1 MTSKTFIIN
10 AVIVY
15 FITFFKLWRSTFIG
29 TVIFLYFKIKKYI
42 NGKHQKGFKE
52 IKPSIMVILGSGGHT
67 WEMINVLSRLNWEKY
82 LPIYII
88 GYSDFH
94 SLNDIIF
101 FENKLEREY
110 FYERII
116 RPKENWEKTYSLK
129 VLLKSIYCFFKS
141 FKLIL
146 QHKPDY
152 ILANGPSICVPIIIC
167 GWFLKKL
174 GYINA
179 NLIYIESAARVSN
192 LSISAK
198 IVKHIVDDMFGFW
211 KPLCDSFHLKQL
223 NSTEYFTYNN
233 INNNDNNIKEL
244 KINEK
249 NNKSILV
256 TVGTTQFE
264 KLMKLVVDEDFHKAL
279 LNIGFNK
286 LFIQIGNYQFE
297 KNYKFKSDLKIEIFN
312 FIPSYQ
318 FNKLIKNCNVIISH
332 GGAGTLIQSILK
344 GKKPIA
350 IPNEL
355 VNENHQTEL
364 IDELY
369 KRGYIF
375 KCEIKNILDF
385 LSNNHIF
392 NFTHDKIND
401 KIKLN
406 DLFLDS
412 IGYSKINKYIPVI
425 KNKII
430 SIVIPCISKD
440 IFRLTNL
447 LISINKFVSKDLYD
461 KIYIIIP
468 DDDLNQISKYILSQN
483 KIILLK
489 EKIIFIKESD
499 LIPLNNLTNKYL
511 FFLKSRD
518 GWFKQQLLKLAIA
531 YKINL
536 KIKFYLILDSDCL
549 FINTFNSSHVFLEK
563 NNSILSY
570 LQEEDIYVHDKWWQG
585 SAKLLGITKPY
596 MDSLKDGIGVTPQ
609 ILSVDIV
616 KKLCEFLESK
626 SFKEKWYSTLW
637 SNRIMN
643 YYPIMIWTEYT
654 LYYLFA
660 KRSGILNK
668 YHILKKNSFCD
679 YNKSVW
685 ELHESFEWNPL
696 YNADSSIVVFQSN
709 THLSH
714 LIPKV
719 FLSQC
724 HITKDFISCIMFI
737 EKKNLNIK
745 DKNSLLMSI
754 NCFIKQILKKEK
766 RELIIFCEKD
776 NIKIISDL
784 IKIFNDENIFI
795 LEINKKKNLFEN
807 IQNNNNIIKGNY
819 IALWPINCWASSYR
833 LSIQYDFIKEQKI
846 NKCYISPYIKAYPEK
861 DKFIISEDSNINID
875 SNNLKNS
882 LFSKRIYFFD
892 SFDKKIKAINE
903 PSIFIEINHEFSLK
917 NIKGQKDVIKYL
929 QKRNSLSLFYE
940 LIRISNPFIYNSSL
954 INLRKNRRIYIISS
968 ELEFIPV
975 IGGINTFLRVIIS
988 ELQQSKIHLDK
999 NTEFIFIGIKT
1010 NSSKIIPEIKGIS
1023 FKFFST
1029 NNSIKFKSLN
1039 SYFKSF
1045 GKLSLILDDLQ
1056 KFGKIAIEWIEKDS
1070 IPGDICITTIVYELN
1085 KDSLIALNRKGVKLI
1100 HTVHSLVP
1108 LKTINN
1114 FKKANSS
1121 SLYLKEKIGTFLIFK
1136 ILGFDEYSIRKYYNN
1151 LFIKR
1156 IIPKLGKFALDIED
1170 FIMDLA
1176 QIIIVPSKKLSNITA
1191 NLYYKNKYKIR
1202 YIPWGLPEKEI
1213 LGEPFIY
1220 YNKKIISNF
1229 EINDYTQKIKCLA
1242 LCKIIPQK
1250 GIDVLIDSLIFIQK
1264 INPILAQK
1272 LELNICGDMSY
1283 MRDDKFKKLLE
1294 EKIKKLDK
1302 IKVEFKGWISG
1313 QPKIDILT
1321 NSDLFLLPSLIEP
1334 FGFCVLEAMKAGLPI
1349 VSFKTEGP
1357 DDIITNNF
1365 GRLVKISDYDTM
1377 TKDFAISIIDICQSE
1392 KFNELRDSSAKAIK
1406 NWSIKKLVDYII
1418 SKN

>member
-1 MTSKTFIIN
+1 MISKVFIRNSLI
-10 AVIVY
+10 IF
-15 FITFFKLWRSTFIG
+15 FIAFFKLWRTTFLGI
-29 TVIFLYFKIKKYI
+29 VIFLYFKIKKYI
-42 NGKHQKGFKE
+42 NGKHKKGFKE

-67 WEMINVLSRLNWEKY
+67 WEMINVLSRLNWKKY

-141 FKLIL
+141 FKLIY

-174 GYINA
+174 GYINIK
-179 NLIYIESAARVSN
+179 LIYIESAARVNN

-198 IVKHIVDDMFGFW
+198 IIKNIVDDMFGFW
-211 KPLCDSFHLKQL
+211 KPLCDSFHLKPL
-223 NSTEYFTYNN
+223 NSSEYFKYIN
-233 INNNDNNIKEL
+233 INNNNDIKKL
-244 KINEK
+244 NINES

-256 TVGTTQFE
+256 TVGTTHFE
-264 KLMKLVVDEDFHKAL
+264 KLMKFVFDENFHKKL
-279 LNIGFNK
+279 LINGFSK
-286 LFIQIGNYQFE
+286 LFIQIGNYQLE
-297 KNYKFKSDLKIEIFN
+297 KNNTFKTELKIEIFN

-318 FNKLIKNCNVIISH
+318 FNNLIKNCNVIISH

-375 KCEIKNILDF
+375 KCEIEKLLDY
-385 LSNNHIF
+385 LSNNNISD
-392 NFTHDKIND
+392 FTFGKIDDKIE
-401 KIKLN
+401 LN

-412 IGYSKINKYIPVI
+412 IGFSKINEYIPVM
-425 KNKII
+425 KNKLI
-430 SIVIPCISKD
+430 SIVIPCIYKD
-440 IFRLTNL
+440 IFRLKNL

-461 KIYIIIP
+461 KIYIIIS
-468 DDDLNQISKYILSQN
+468 DDDFYQISHFILSQN
-483 KIILLK
+483 EINQLK
-489 EKIIFIKESD
+489 EIISFIKDSE
-499 LIPLNNLTNKYL
+499 LIPLNNLSNKYL
-511 FFLKSRD
+511 FFLKSRN

-531 YKINL
+531 YKINV

-563 NNSILSY
+563 NNSILSF

-596 MDSLKDGIGVTPQ
+596 MDSLKSGIGVTPQ

-616 KKLCEFLESK
+616 KKLCEFIETK
-626 SFKEKWYSTLW
+626 SYKEKWYSILW
-637 SNRIMN
+637 SNRITN

-660 KRSGILNK
+660 KRAGILNK
-668 YHILKKNSFCD
+668 YHIIKKNCFCD

-696 YNADSSIVVFQSN
+696 YNTNSSIVVFQSN
-709 THLSH
+709 TSLSH

-719 FLSQC
+719 ILSQFD
-724 HITKDFISCIMFI
+724 ITKDFISCIMFI
-737 EKKNLNIK
+737 EKKNLYIK
-745 DKNSLLMSI
+745 DQNSLLMSI
-754 NCFIKQILKKEK
+754 NCFIKQIFKKEK
-766 RELIIFCEKD
+766 RELIIFCDKD
-776 NIKIISDL
+776 NIKIISNL

-795 LEINKKKNLFEN
+795 IEINKEKNIFEN
-807 IQNNNNIIKGNY
+807 IKNNNNIKGNY
-819 IALWPINCWASSYR
+819 IALWPINCWSSPYR
-833 LSIQYDFIKEQKI
+833 LSVQYDFIKEQKI

-861 DKFIISEDSNINID
+861 NTFLLSENSNINID
-875 SNNLKNS
+875 NIELKNS
-882 LFSKRIYFFD
+882 LFSKRIYFSNYFD
-892 SFDKKIKAINE
+892 IKIEAVNE
-903 PSIFIEINHEFSLK
+903 PSIFIEINDEFSLK
-917 NIKGQKDVIKYL
+917 NQKGQKDAIKYL

-940 LIRISNPFIYNSSL
+940 LIRLSNPFIYNSSL

-988 ELQQSKIHLDK
+988 ELQQSKIHLGK

-1010 NSSKIIPEIKGIS
+1010 NSSTIIPKIKDVS

-1029 NNSIKFKSLN
+1029 DNSMKFNSLN
-1039 SYFKSF
+1039 NYFKSF
-1045 GKLSLILDDLQ
+1045 GKLSLIFNDLQ
-1056 KFGKIAIEWIEKDS
+1056 KFGKEATEWIEKDS

-1085 KDSLIALNRKGVKLI
+1085 KDSLIALNKKGVKLI

-1114 FKKANSS
+1114 LKKANSS
-1121 SLYLKEKIGTFLIFK
+1121 SLYLKEKIGVFLLFK
-1136 ILGFDEYSIRKYYNN
+1136 ILRFDEYSIRKYSNN
-1151 LFIKR
+1151 FFINK
-1156 IIPKLGKFALDIED
+1156 IIPKLGKFAFDIED
-1170 FIMDLA
+1170 FIMNLA

-1191 NLYYKNKYKIR
+1191 NLYYKNKHKIR

-1229 EINDYTQKIKCLA
+1229 KINDYNQKIKCLA

-1250 GIDVLIDSLIFIQK
+1250 GIDVLLDSLIFIQN
-1264 INPILAQK
+1264 INPIFAEK
-1272 LELNICGDMSY
+1272 IELNICGDMSY
-1283 MRDDKFKKLLE
+1283 MRDDKFKQLLD

-1302 IKVEFKGWISG
+1302 IKVKFKGWVSG

-1349 VSFKTEGP
+1349 VSFNTEGP
-1357 DDIITNNF
+1357 DDIITSKF

-1377 TKDFAISIIDICQSE
+1377 TKDFGISIIDICQSE
-1392 KFNELRDSSAKAIK
+1392 KFNELRDSSAYAIK
-1406 NWSIKKLVDYII
+1406 NWGIKKLIDNILF
-1418 SKN
+1418 N

>member
-1 MTSKTFIIN
+1 MISKTFIII
-10 AVIVY
+10 ALIVY
-15 FITFFKLWRSTFIG
+15 YIEFFKSWRSTFIG
-29 TVIFLYFKIKKYI
+29 IVIFLYFKIKKYV
-42 NGKHQKGFKE
+42 NVKHQKGFKE
-52 IKPSIMVILGSGGHT
+52 IKPSIMVVLGSGGHT
-67 WEMINVLSRLNWEKY
+67 WEMINVLSRLNWQKY

-94 SLNDIIF
+94 SLNDIIY

-141 FKLIL
+141 FKLFY
-146 QHKPDY
+146 QYKPDY

-174 GYINA
+174 GYINTK
-179 NLIYIESAARVSN
+179 LIYVESAARVNN

-198 IVKHIVDDMFGFW
+198 IIKNIVDDMFGFW
-211 KPLCDSFHLKQL
+211 KPLCDSFHLKQI
-223 NSTEYFTYNN
+223 NSSEYFTYNI
-233 INNNDNNIKEL
+233 INNNDIKKL
-244 KINEK
+244 NINEK

-256 TVGTTQFE
+256 TVGTTLFE
-264 KLMKLVVDEDFHKAL
+264 KLMELIFDENFHKAL
-279 LNIGFNK
+279 LNNGFNK
-286 LFIQIGNYQFE
+286 LFIQIGNFQLE
-297 KNYKFKSDLKIEIFN
+297 KKYKFKSALKIEIFN
-312 FIPSYQ
+312 FIPSYK
-318 FNKLIKNCNVIISH
+318 FNNLIKKCNVIISH

-385 LSNNHIF
+385 LSNNHIS
-392 NFTHDKIND
+392 NFIFDKIND
-401 KIKLN
+401 KIELN

-412 IGYSKINKYIPVI
+412 IGYSKIKEDVPVI

-430 SIVIPCISKD
+430 SIVIPCIYKD
-440 IFRLTNL
+440 IFRLKNL

-461 KIYIIIP
+461 KIYIIIS
-468 DDDLNQISKYILSQN
+468 DDDFNQISQFILSQN
-483 KIILLK
+483 KIIQLK

-499 LIPLNNLTNKYL
+499 LIPLNNLTNKYF
-511 FFLKSRD
+511 FFLKSRN

-531 YKINL
+531 YKINT
-536 KIKFYLILDSDCL
+536 KFYLILDSDCL

-596 MDSLKDGIGVTPQ
+596 MDSLKIGIGVTPQ
-609 ILSVDIV
+609 ILSADIV
-616 KKLCEFLESK
+616 KKMCEFIESL
-626 SFKEKWYSTLW
+626 SFKEKWYSILW

-668 YHILKKNSFCD
+668 YHIMKKNSFCD

-696 YNADSSIVVFQSN
+696 YNTNSSIVVFQSN

-724 HITKDFISCIMFI
+724 YITKDFISCIMFI
-737 EKKNLNIK
+737 EKKNLSIK

-766 RELIIFCEKD
+766 RELIIFCDKD
-776 NIKIISDL
+776 NLKIISDL

-795 LEINKKKNLFEN
+795 IEINKEKNIFEN
-807 IQNNNNIIKGNY
+807 IQNNNNNIKGNY
-819 IALWPINCWASSYR
+819 IALWPINCWSSPYR
-833 LSIQYDFIKEQKI
+833 LSVQYDFIKEQKI

-861 DKFIISEDSNINID
+861 DKFIISENSNINID
-875 SNNLKNS
+875 NIKLKNS
-882 LFSKRIYFFD
+882 LFSKRIYFSNCFD
-892 SFDKKIKAINE
+892 MKIEAINE
-903 PSIFIEINHEFSLK
+903 PSIFIEINQEFPLK
-917 NIKGQKDVIKYL
+917 NLKGQKDVIKCL

-940 LIRISNPFIYNSSL
+940 LIRLSNPFIYNSSL

-988 ELQQSKIHLDK
+988 ELQQSKIHLNK
-999 NTEFIFIGIKT
+999 NTEFIFVGIKT
-1010 NSSKIIPEIKGIS
+1010 NSSTKIPEIKGIS

-1029 NNSIKFKSLN
+1029 NNSMKFNSLN

-1045 GKLSLILDDLQ
+1045 GKLSLIFDDLQ
-1056 KFGKIAIEWIEKDS
+1056 KFGKEAIKWIEKDS

-1085 KDSLIALNRKGVKLI
+1085 KDSLISLNKKGVKLI

-1108 LKTINN
+1108 LKIINN
-1114 FKKANSS
+1114 LKKANSS
-1121 SLYLKEKIGTFLIFK
+1121 SLYLKEKIGSFLFFQ
-1136 ILGFDEYSIRKYYNN
+1136 ILRFDEYSIRKYYKN
-1151 LFIKR
+1151 LLINK
-1156 IIPKLGKFALDIED
+1156 IIPKLGKFTLDIED
-1170 FIMDLA
+1170 FIMNLA

-1191 NLYYKNKYKIR
+1191 NLYYKNKHKIR

-1213 LGEPFIY
+1213 LGEPLIY
-1220 YNKKIISNF
+1220 YNKKKISNF
-1229 EINDYTQKIKCLA
+1229 KINDHTQKIKCLA

-1264 INPILAQK
+1264 INPIFAQK
-1272 LELNICGDMSY
+1272 LELNICGDMGY
-1283 MRDDKFKKLLE
+1283 MRDDKFKQLLE

-1302 IKVEFKGWISG
+1302 IKVEFKGWVSG

-1334 FGFCVLEAMKAGLPI
+1334 FGFCILEAMKAGLPI

-1377 TKDFAISIIDICQSE
+1377 TKDFGISIIDICQTE
-1392 KFNELRDSSAKAIK
+1392 KFNELRDSSADSIK
-1406 NWSIKKLVDYII
+1406 NWSIKKLVDNILI
-1418 SKN
+1418 K